1 MNRWLIRILA
11 VAITVS
17 CTGWVLAAEHGW
29 ATSVMKAYPSD
40 QVYRV
45 NIQRVDGKQPID
57 SREYRLDTGEHTIR
71 VSLVLE
77 TQWAPKL
84 RRITANEIYSKEI
97 TFTVEDGTTYFI
109 GGKVDPDASDEAQ
122 RDGSFWDPVIYEKKK
137 R

>member
-17 CTGWVLAAEHGW
+17 CTGWALAAEHGW
-29 ATSVMKAYPSD
+29 AMSVMKAYPSD

-45 NIQRVDGKQPID
+45 NIQRVDGRQPID
-57 SREYRLDTGEHTIR
+57 AREYRLDAGEHTLR
-71 VSLVLE
+71 VSLILE

-84 RRITANEIYSKEI
+84 TRIANDNIYSKEM
-97 TFTVEDGTTYFI
+97 TFTVENGTTYYI

-122 RDGSFWDPVIYEKKK
+122 RDGSFWNPVIYKKKK